1 MTIRITGMNS
11 GLDTETI
18 INELAS
24 ARSQKVTS
32 LQKAQTKLSWKI
44 DAWKNL
50 NTKIYNFY
58 TNTLSDLRLEG
69 AFSKKTTRVSNSGA
83 VSVVTNGSAMNGTQK
98 LNITQLAKTAARV

>member
-44 DAWKNL
+44 DAWQSL

-58 TNTLSDLRLEG
+58 ANTLSDMRFTG
-69 AFSKKTTRVSNSGA
+69 TYAKKTTKACSPA
-83 VSVVTNGSAMNGTQK
+83 VPS
-98 LNITQLAKTAARV
+98 